1 MTIVEK
7 IEAFLDEMTELSKS
21 DPARVM
27 EIMRAFGGLLIMADL
42 MKEETKMDMLMD
54 DKELKEEI
62 MAKAQALFRD
72 KDDLPN

>member
-7 IEAFLDEMTELSKS
+7 IEQFLDELTELSKS
-21 DPARVM
+21 DPQRVV
-27 EIMRAFGGLLIMADL
+27 EIMRAFGGLLIMADM

-54 DKELKEEI
+54 DEQLKEEI